1 MLFTKDY
8 GSEVA
13 GLVFVD
19 AAHPEQ
25 LRRLSEATGRNEE
38 ESIPLVFRLIADLA
52 WTGLPRILLPAPEL
66 PELPPHVVQE
76 IAAYQATSLGAA
88 FAEAEAMPDTFREA
102 GRFRTLGDRPLAV
115 LSRGKPWDAYSARQ
129 QAGAGMTREQ
139 FEREQAAWAA
149 MQEEETHWSTHS
161 THRTLNDSSH
171 LIQLE
176 RPDAVIAAIHEVV
189 DEVRAREP
197 AGAAS
202 R

>member
-1 MLFTKDY
+1 
-8 GSEVA
+8 
-13 GLVFVD
+13 
-19 AAHPEQ
+19 
-25 LRRLSEATGRNEE
+25 
-38 ESIPLVFRLIADLA
+38 
-52 WTGLPRILLPAPEL
+52 
-66 PELPPHVVQE
+66 
-76 IAAYQATSLGAA
+76 
-88 FAEAEAMPDTFREA
+88 
-102 GRFRTLGDRPLAV
+102 
-115 LSRGKPWDAYSARQ
+115 
-129 QAGAGMTREQ
+129 MTREQ

-171 LIQLE
+171 VIQLE